1 MSKNAIINVYC
12 FEQEIGK
19 LGYDENLGK
28 SFFQYNPIF
37 LASDNYKNLFPLLIK
52 RVENVQVFSDYN
64 NETFRNLPPMI
75 ADSLP
80 DMFGNLIFK
89 TWLES
94 NQKEFQKITP
104 LEQLAYVAN
113 RGMGALEYKPSI
125 EIPKNTSINIDE
137 ITVVLKKVLENKYE
151 TSASQLDNASLLNI
165 FKIGSSAGGIRPK
178 ILISEHKITKEI
190 IPGDIEYSDSYIHY
204 LVKLCLD
211 DQENKYNREKVEYSY
226 YLTAKEIGISFM
238 PSKLID
244 DKHFA
249 TERFDRQ
256 NGRKKH
262 ILTACGMTGWDFTK
276 PDNSSYEKLFV
287 LAIYL
292 KLNAKELNELY
303 KRMVFNLVFCNYD
316 DHLKNHSF
324 SYNETLDNW
333 SLSPAY
339 DVTYSLN
346 PLLNF
351 TRKSR
356 VLSINNKRIN
366 IQLEDIL
373 TVADEF
379 TIKNP
384 KGIIELVQNTIPF
397 WEEKAKSIGIPL
409 LVIQKIKEDFK
420 LFL

>member
-373 TVADEF
+373 AVADEF

>member
-94 NQKEFQKITP
+94 NQKEFQKTTP

-373 TVADEF
+373 AVADEF